1 MSLIVRLEEPT
12 GRPIVVVLGMH
23 RSGTSLCSNILS
35 ILGLDM
41 ADLVHQKVDAPKGHW
56 ERQEIVN
63 AHDRILQLLG
73 RDYYS
78 PVHAHAFAPG
88 WWANPAVRVVRDEL
102 TVWLRQRIGDSP
114 RFGFKDPRTCRM
126 LPMWK
131 EIFADLGL
139 QPRYVFC
146 VRDPRQV
153 TRSIVHRDQP
163 AFDDSEYRWMVYNA
177 HAVAAVAQA
186 PVCVVPYEAWFADP
200 VPILD
205 RLVAQTNA
213 PARSDDSECKAAM
226 VDVID
231 AGLRHDGLTG
241 TARLSHITQDFYAQL
256 LVSAEAG
263 RLTEAAIRL
272 AQHFVGFERL
282 TTPAQKE
289 FAQVRTSLEEAVKQ
303 LAIIRTTPV
312 TAG

>member
-41 ADLVHQKVDAPKGHW
+41 ADSAHQKVDAPKGHW

-73 RDYYS
+73 RDYYN
-78 PVHAHAFAPG
+78 PVHAHAFTPG
-88 WWANPAVRVVRDEL
+88 WWADPTVRAIRDEI
-102 TVWLRQRIGDSP
+102 TAWLRQRIGDSP

-153 TRSIVHRDQP
+153 TRSIVNRDQP

-177 HAVAAVAQA
+177 HAVVAVGEA
-186 PVCVVPYEAWFADP
+186 PVCVVPYEQWFSDP
-200 VPILD
+200 TPILA
-205 RLVAQTNA
+205 RLAAQTNA
-213 PARSDDSECKAAM
+213 PTQPDDPELKAAM
-226 VDVID
+226 ADVID
-231 AGLRHDGLTG
+231 AGLRHDGSTG
-241 TARLSHITQDFYAQL
+241 TLRLNHITQDFYAQL
-256 LVSAEAG
+256 LASAEAG
-263 RLTEAAIRL
+263 RLTQAAIQL
-272 AQHFVGFERL
+272 AQHFIGFERL
-282 TTPAQKE
+282 MTPAQNE
-289 FAQVRTSLEEAVKQ
+289 FAQMRTSLEEAVKQ
-303 LAIIRTTPV
+303 LAIMRASPV
-312 TAG
+312 MAG